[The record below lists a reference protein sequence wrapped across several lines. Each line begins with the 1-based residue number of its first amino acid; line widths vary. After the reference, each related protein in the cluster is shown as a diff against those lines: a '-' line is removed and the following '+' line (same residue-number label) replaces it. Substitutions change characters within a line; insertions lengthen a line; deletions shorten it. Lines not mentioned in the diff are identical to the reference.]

1 MFRQQILDIGRCEKS
16 IRKKCNPFQKEL
28 PYDRAITIDIAENY
42 WLEKK
47 TTTKKQCASR
57 KELQIIGKR
66 EKVIFPFDSKCLKV
80 GPPKKLGQRGPSSYI
95 T

>member
-47 TTTKKQCASR
+47 
-57 KELQIIGKR
+57 
-66 EKVIFPFDSKCLKV
+66 DNN
-80 GPPKKLGQRGPSSYI
+80 
-95 T
+95 